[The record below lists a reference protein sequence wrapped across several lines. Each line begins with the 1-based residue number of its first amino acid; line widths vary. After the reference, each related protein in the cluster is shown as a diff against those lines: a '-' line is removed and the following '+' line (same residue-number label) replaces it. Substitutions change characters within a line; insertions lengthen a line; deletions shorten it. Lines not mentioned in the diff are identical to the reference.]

1 MPHDNDMVSAC
12 IQYDYPQHFTTFFPP
27 FTTSPEQ
34 QHAVKSTA
42 RQRWQGLL
50 SHHGE
55 SWRWP
60 KRCSEAD
67 RSLLTQDPDL
77 LTRKDLWQCGQ
88 HGHIKNLEHIPKIW
102 QNMSRAN
109 IYRGSHV
116 TMTSM
121 TSTTSMTSMTTGYRY
136 PQGDHGGPALDPFHQ
151 RLLWK
156 GNEVWIGLDAVD
168 GMDRSCPNT
177 FRLQTIKGQIDFK
190 ATELGCFWDFE
201 VGCFIG
207 IHLLH

>member
-1 MPHDNDMVSAC
+1 MPHDMVSAC

-34 QHAVKSTA
+34 LHAVKSTA
-42 RQRWQGLL
+42 WQRWQGLL
-50 SHHGE
+50 FHHGE

-102 QNMSRAN
+102 QNMFVGRMSPW
-109 IYRGSHV
+109 HLWHPWQL
-116 TMTSM
+116 
-121 TSTTSMTSMTTGYRY
+121 TSMTTGYRY
-136 PQGDHGGPALDPFHQ
+136 PQVTMVALP
-151 RLLWK
+151 
-156 GNEVWIGLDAVD
+156 WILSIRVCCEREMKSGSDLMRSMAWIEAARTLSGSKRSKDKSTSRPQSLVAS
-168 GMDRSCPNT
+168 GMSKLVASSAST
-177 FRLQTIKGQIDFK
+177 FSTR
-190 ATELGCFWDFE
+190 
-201 VGCFIG
+201 
-207 IHLLH
+207 